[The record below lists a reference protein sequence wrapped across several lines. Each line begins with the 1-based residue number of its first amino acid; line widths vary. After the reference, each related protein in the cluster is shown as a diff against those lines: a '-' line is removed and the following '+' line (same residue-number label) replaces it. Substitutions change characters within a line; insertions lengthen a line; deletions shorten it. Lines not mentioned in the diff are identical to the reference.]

1 MRIDIDG
8 ASAVPCVAIMGHVG
22 VGNLGD
28 EAIIAS
34 IVARF
39 RERAPNVRLIA
50 FTLNPRDT
58 TARHGIAAYPL
69 RLYTERLLDKPQ
81 PDLRWS
87 STYAA
92 KSSVAPQVDAMQVRG
107 IARWIRRLPLL
118 KMILRPLVV
127 FLRWL
132 PEFFA
137 IIAFDW
143 RSFRRLRGTTLML
156 WAGSGQVSDYVDGLG
171 YPLVILRWTILGRLR
186 GAKVAFASAGAGP
199 VTKKLS
205 RAAFSLAFKL
215 SHYRSFRDPY
225 SLDVARSLASPEPNH
240 LVRDFAFSH
249 PDLGR
254 PPAAGGEQRRW
265 IGINPLPFYGGE
277 YWHILD
283 SSVYDRYAT
292 AHAELAIGLLRNGH
306 RVTLYPSNIRVDP
319 RSVRRIVDC
328 VRMLAPDVAP
338 KLELLSTLDDVP
350 ALFDALRHF
359 DAVVATR
366 YHGVLLALAC
376 GTPAVGV
383 VYHQKTRQ
391 VAEHIGVGEWCI
403 NADVASGEELLAR
416 VEGLLRNMD
425 VARDVVRKRRLV
437 DLRPLLE
444 QYDLLAAMAGNRPS
458 PFAQA
463 ARQA

>member
-1 MRIDIDG
+1 
-8 ASAVPCVAIMGHVG
+8 MGHVG

-58 TARHGIAAYPL
+58 TDRHGVTAYPL
-69 RLYTERLLDKPQ
+69 RLYTERLLDEPQ

-92 KSSVAPQVDAMQVRG
+92 KSVAPQFDATQGRG
-107 IARWIRRLPLL
+107 IAGWIRRHSLL
-118 KMILRPLVV
+118 KRLLRPGVV
-127 FLRWL
+127 LLRWL
-132 PEFFA
+132 PELVAF
-137 IIAFDW
+137 IAFDW

-156 WAGSGQVSDYVDGLG
+156 WAGSGQISDYVDGLG
-171 YPLVILRWTILGRLR
+171 YPLVIFKWTMLGRLR

-205 RAAFSLAFKL
+205 QVAFSLAFKL
-215 SHYRSFRDPY
+215 SRYRSFRDPY
-225 SLDVARSLASPEPNH
+225 SLGVARSLGAPEPNL

-254 PPAAGGEQRRW
+254 PPVGGGQQRRW
-265 IGINPLPFYGGE
+265 VGINPLPFYGGE

-283 SSVYDRYAT
+283 TSVYDRYVT

-306 RVTLYPSNIRVDP
+306 RVSLYPSNIRVDP
-319 RSVRRIVDC
+319 RSIRRIVDR
-328 VRMLAPDVAP
+328 VRELAPDVAQH
-338 KLELLSTLDDVP
+338 LELLSTLDDVP
-350 ALFDALRHF
+350 ALFDALRRF

-383 VYHQKTRQ
+383 VYHHKTRQ

-403 NADVASGEELLAR
+403 NAEIVSGEELLAR
-416 VEGLLRNMD
+416 VEGLLRNIDM
-425 VARDVVRKRRLV
+425 ARVVVRKQRLA
-437 DLRPLLE
+437 DLGTLLQ
-444 QYDLLAAMAGNRPS
+444 QYDLLAAMAGDRIS
-458 PFAQA
+458 PIAQA
-463 ARQA
+463 AR